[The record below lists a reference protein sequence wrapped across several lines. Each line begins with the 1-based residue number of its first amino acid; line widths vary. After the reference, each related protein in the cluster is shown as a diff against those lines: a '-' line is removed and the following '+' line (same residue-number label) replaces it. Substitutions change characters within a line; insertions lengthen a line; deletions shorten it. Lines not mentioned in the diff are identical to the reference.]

1 MLLSKDNLRKTA
13 LQRRMA
19 IPLAQQVAASLAFT
33 TQFLNAIA
41 LSPEAIVAGYWPM
54 RGEMNVIP
62 LLRALAAQGIPTALP
77 RTYDRQSP
85 LDFLQWRD
93 DTPMVRGNFAGIFE
107 PDAAVSPL
115 VKPTVLIIPMLGFD
129 AAGNRLGYGA
139 GHYDRTIALLNPV
152 LKIGAAYTQQQFDSL
167 PAEAH
172 DYKMDAII
180 TEGSVLRF
188 T

>member
-1 MLLSKDNLRKTA
+1 MSP
-13 LQRRMA
+13 QA
-19 IPLAQQVAASLAFT
+19 I
-33 TQFLNAIA
+33 I
-41 LSPEAIVAGYWPM
+41 AGYWPM

-62 LLRALAAQGIPTALP
+62 LLRALALQGYTTALP
-77 RTYDRQSP
+77 RTHDRQSP

-115 VKPTVLIIPMLGFD
+115 VTPTVLIIPMLGFD
-129 AAGNRLGYGA
+129 AVGNRLGYGA
-139 GHYDRTIALLNPV
+139 GHYDRTIEILARANPV
-152 LKIGAAYTQQQFDSL
+152 LKIGAAYSQQQFDSL